1 MLNKYLFMWTP
12 LDDFIADALL
22 RKIKEKGI
30 TYTELSLRV
39 NRNSHFISNALRRT
53 DDNDQKLNLYQL
65 NSIARALDCSLTEF
79 LPVPYLDYDE
89 VKYNWR
95 LNKD

>member
-1 MLNKYLFMWTP
+1 MWTP

-22 RKIKEKGI
+22 RIIKEKNI

-39 NRNSHFISNALRRT
+39 NRSSGFISNALRRT
-53 DDNDQKLNLYQL
+53 DDNDQKLNIYQL
-65 NSIARALDCSLTEF
+65 NSIARALDCKLSDL
-79 LPVPYLDYDE
+79 LPSPYLDYDE

-95 LNKD
+95 LSRD

>member
-1 MLNKYLFMWTP
+1 MWTP

-22 RKIKEKGI
+22 RIIKEKNI

-39 NRNSHFISNALRRT
+39 NRSSGFISNALRRT
-53 DDNDQKLNLYQL
+53 DDNDQKLNIYQL
-65 NSIARALDCSLTEF
+65 NSIAQALDCKLSDL
-79 LPVPYLDYDE
+79 LPTPYLDYDE

-95 LNKD
+95 LSRD

>member
-1 MLNKYLFMWTP
+1 MWTP

-22 RKIKEKGI
+22 RIIKEKNI

-39 NRNSHFISNALRRT
+39 NRSSGFISNALRRT
-53 DDNDQKLNLYQL
+53 DDNDQKLNIYQL
-65 NSIARALDCSLTEF
+65 NSIAQALDCKLSDF
-79 LPVPYLDYDE
+79 LPTPYLDYDE

-95 LNKD
+95 LSRD

>member
-1 MLNKYLFMWTP
+1 MWTP
-12 LDDFIADALL
+12 LDDYIADALL
-22 RKIKEKGI
+22 RKIKEKNI

-39 NRNSHFISNALRRT
+39 NRSSGFISNALRRT

-65 NSIARALDCSLTEF
+65 NSIAQALNCSISDF
-79 LPVPYLDYDE
+79 LPNPYLDYDE
-89 VKYNWR
+89 SKYNWR